1 MYNTLLFVHILFA
14 IGWVGT
20 GFALQRSFRSIL
32 AGEGQVEAD
41 RALERSEWA
50 VKWVFIPAPLL
61 VVATGVTM
69 VILNDGIGFSDLW
82 ISIALGLF
90 LISMIMNGV
99 AGQRLDKQ
107 MKLARAEGSQA
118 SPEYARLLQSSLRL
132 GSWDMLLLVGI
143 VAMMVF
149 RPTLA

>member
-20 GFALQRSFRSIL
+20 GFALQRLFRSIL